1 MFNVLNTLVALIR
14 QRSEQLEPI
23 VVELSSLMRYMLYE
37 SDEEKVS
44 LETEIEYLKSYID
57 IQQLRFGNK
66 VAIHVEYPQ
75 KLPELM
81 LEPMLLIPL
90 VENAFKHGVN
100 VIRDPALRINL
111 QLNGGELEMVVANRY
126 KEPAYNDQEK
136 RNSGIGLANL
146 KRRLNILYPK
156 AHELQLT
163 KEEDWFKAYLRINL
177 QYEHV
182 LEDTPPV
189 GKPDVNI
196 SSIFKIT

>member
-81 LEPMLLIPL
+81 LEPMLLIP
-90 VENAFKHGVN
+90 
-100 VIRDPALRINL
+100 
-111 QLNGGELEMVVANRY
+111 
-126 KEPAYNDQEK
+126 
-136 RNSGIGLANL
+136 
-146 KRRLNILYPK
+146 
-156 AHELQLT
+156 
-163 KEEDWFKAYLRINL
+163 W
-177 QYEHV
+177 
-182 LEDTPPV
+182 
-189 GKPDVNI
+189 
-196 SSIFKIT
+196 